1 MFAINDD
8 YYVSLNLHYII
19 LKQKNHFL
27 LNFQEDLT
35 VKDTE
40 EILDDLNANRVP
52 RAGPRSGRFAS
63 EPLAKLTSLTEEPKG
78 PGFGV
83 QNL

>member
-1 MFAINDD
+1 MSILQVSFA
-8 YYVSLNLHYII
+8 L
-19 LKQKNHFL
+19 
-27 LNFQEDLT
+27 QEDLT

-40 EILDDLNANRVP
+40 EILDDLSKGRQP

-63 EPLAKLTSLTEEPKG
+63 EPNGGLTSLSTDPPG

-83 QNL
+83 QAGL

>member
-1 MFAINDD
+1 M
-8 YYVSLNLHYII
+8 S
-19 LKQKNHFL
+19 
-27 LNFQEDLT
+27 

-40 EILDDLNANRVP
+40 EILDDLAKGKQP

-63 EPLAKLTSLTEEPKG
+63 EPNGELTSLSEEPKG

-83 QNL
+83 QAGL